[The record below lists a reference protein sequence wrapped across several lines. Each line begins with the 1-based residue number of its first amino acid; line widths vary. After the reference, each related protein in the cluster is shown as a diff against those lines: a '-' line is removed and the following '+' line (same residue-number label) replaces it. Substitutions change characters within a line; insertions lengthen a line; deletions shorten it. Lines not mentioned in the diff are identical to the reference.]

1 MTLLLVVS
9 VIVTA
14 LSTPLLAWLVARSV
28 DQERQAERE
37 RLDRIMR
44 ASTPPS
50 APGLRPHRR
59 QVH

>member
-28 DQERQAERE
+28 DQGQAERE